1 MPLWLWFVDSLALIL
16 AVLLVVVVW
25 IVMRRRVLIRRSGA
39 AFDMSVN
46 RHDASEG
53 DGHWTLGF
61 AIYRGAELHW
71 FRAFSVS
78 LRPRYRFV
86 RGDVSVEGRRS
97 PHGKEPHVLQAD
109 HVVVSTHNDLGVRQL
124 ALSSGAL
131 TGLMSW
137 LESSPPG
144 QRVNNVL

>member
-16 AVLLVVVVW
+16 ALLLAAVAWLVV
-25 IVMRRRVLIRRSGA
+25 RRRVLIRRSGA

-46 RHDASEG
+46 RSATRHAG
-53 DGHWTLGF
+53 WVLGF
-61 AIYRGAELHW
+61 AIYSGPQLHW
-71 FRAFSVS
+71 YRTFSAS

-86 RGDVSVEGRRS
+86 RGEVEVEGRRA
-97 PHGKEPHVLQAD
+97 PTGDEVHVLHAD
-109 HVVVSTHNDLGVRQL
+109 HVVVGTSNDLGVGQL
-124 ALSSGAL
+124 AMSAGAL
-131 TGLMSW
+131 TGLLSW